1 MDKRDW
7 RLYEPLI
14 RSEIKALCENGRF
27 LDTISYVQHG
37 DISVFEHCI
46 AVAYMSARIARR
58 LNLKVDKRTLVRG
71 ALLHDYFLYDWHEK
85 DKSHSLHGFR
95 HPRKAMENASQ
106 DFVLTERE
114 KNIILR
120 HMFPLTVIPPTC
132 VEAWV
137 VCLADKIC
145 ASTETVHLSKREY
158 KNYIRWILDES
169 TK

>member
-46 AVAYMSARIARR
+46 AVAYMSVRIARR

-85 DKSHSLHGFR
+85 T
-95 HPRKAMENASQ
+95 KAILST
-106 DFVLTERE
+106 DFGIPE
-114 KNIILR
+114 KLWRMPARIL
-120 HMFPLTVIPPTC
+120 F
-132 VEAWV
+132 
-137 VCLADKIC
+137 
-145 ASTETVHLSKREY
+145 
-158 KNYIRWILDES
+158 
-169 TK
+169 